1 MQLVM
6 MLVVVVS
13 ILTILSGV
21 SVIAG
26 SSKKERSTAIWFLLV
41 AVGAA
46 IWSISVGVFLSLTG
60 NEEATGLNLVQMIF
74 ISSTLTLVALVGNT
88 SWRYKLGKITTI
100 IFAVIGLVLSVIV
113 LCVPETVFSAVE
125 IKNTGNV
132 VHFNIGACSIA
143 YGALISLCTLV
154 AFVALIYRIT
164 HTRKRNV
171 KSGNIVYL
179 IGIAITIAC
188 SLPCD
193 LIMPMNSYC
202 ALMWVGPIT
211 VATTMLG
218 YYYAILRYRLMVL
231 SSAWMKILSYVIL
244 MASGAVIYMV
254 IFYIIFMALFKGSKP
269 SMEVILLNFI
279 MVLIVLLLM
288 PVINEVSAFIK
299 SLISTKQVDIAY
311 IIKKLN
317 QVASQNVDLADLA
330 GFLAEH
336 THFSY
341 VGFIVDGRLY
351 APRDVSLSSN
361 EIIQISGLKSTNSG
375 VWQDFNEP
383 VSRVASEHDITAIA
397 ELRNAKGQAFGQI
410 IVGRPFS
417 KSHFES
423 KDLVQLEMVINLVA
437 VIIDS
442 KKKK

>member
-1 MQLVM
+1 MQLTM
-6 MLVVVVS
+6 ILIAVVS
-13 ILTILSGV
+13 ILTLLSGI
-21 SVIAG
+21 SVVAG
-26 SSKKERSTAIWFLLV
+26 SNKKERSTAIWFLFI
-41 AVGAA
+41 AVGATSWA
-46 IWSISVGVFLSLTG
+46 VSVGLFLNAAVG
-60 NEEATGLNLVQMIF
+60 NDELALHFAEAIF
-74 ISSTLTLVALVGNT
+74 ISAIFTMIAVLGNT
-88 SWRYKLGKITTI
+88 TWRYRLGKI
-100 IFAVIGLVLSVIV
+100 LVLIVSLIGAILTALVI
-113 LCVPETVFSAVE
+113 CAPNSIFSS
-125 IKNTGNV
+125 ISLSNSGNV
-132 VHFNIGACSIA
+132 AFFAIGPGSITF
-143 YGALISLCTLV
+143 GALIVSSAVTALASLIYQILHTNKKRARKGFIIYLVGLSITLV
-154 AFVALIYRIT
+154 FSLI
-164 HTRKRNV
+164 
-171 KSGNIVYL
+171 
-179 IGIAITIAC
+179 
-188 SLPCD
+188 CD
-193 LIMPMNSYC
+193 LALPLSGYD
-202 ALMWVGPIT
+202 ALMWVGPIA
-211 VATTMLG
+211 VSTTMLG

-254 IFYIIFMALFKGSKP
+254 IFYLIFMALFKGSKP

-288 PVINEVSAFIK
+288 PVINEASAFIR
-299 SLISTKQVDIAY
+299 SLISTKQVDVTY

-361 EIIQISGLKSTNSG
+361 EIIQISGLKSANSG